1 MMNEKFFGRGV
12 AMLLGVLLLTS
23 TASAQVARHG
33 WRGPERTGIYPET
46 GLLKQWPA
54 SGPEQL
60 WEVLDAVNSDS
71 METVQ
76 ENGFFIYS
84 GSCSAGR
91 FTLKQTP
98 DGNWHSLQLPAAGIT
113 VLFH

>member
-1 MMNEKFFGRGV
+1 MNEKFFGRGV

-46 GLLKQWPA
+46 GLLKLWPA

-60 WEVLDAVNSDS
+60 WEVLDAGKGYSSPVVVQ
-71 METVQ
+71 TV
-76 ENGFFIYS
+76 EAFIPSYR
-84 GSCSAGR
+84 GKPTCLMV
-91 FTLKQTP
+91 TKPT
-98 DGNWHSLQLPAAGIT
+98 
-113 VLFH
+113 